1 MTIPIYSTRSNEFS
15 ISHTI
20 TIELLILN
28 LIIHSVLMKS
38 RPDNKKGSKKR
49 LNNPSNEEASAD
61 GKKPKLDI
69 MSEVG

>member
-1 MTIPIYSTRSNEFS
+1 
-15 ISHTI
+15 
-20 TIELLILN
+20 
-28 LIIHSVLMKS
+28 MKS